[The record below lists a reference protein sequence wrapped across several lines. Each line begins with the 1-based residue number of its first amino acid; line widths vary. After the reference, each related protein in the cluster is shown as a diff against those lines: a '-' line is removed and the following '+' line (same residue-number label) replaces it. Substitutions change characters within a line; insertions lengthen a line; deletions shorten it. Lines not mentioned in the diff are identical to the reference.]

1 MTCSVR
7 KYTQYCVVQTENVSC
22 MQSDRYFSTR
32 DAQIRILSNTAP
44 HSDLGYSRQQ
54 IWMQNVI
61 LEAPQEFQNV
71 VKRFVASIVIYVPAS
86 VVWRSTL
93 SILGLGVYN
102 PKTL

>member
-1 MTCSVR
+1 
-7 KYTQYCVVQTENVSC
+7 
-22 MQSDRYFSTR
+22 
-32 DAQIRILSNTAP
+32 
-44 HSDLGYSRQQ
+44 
-54 IWMQNVI
+54 MQNVI